1 MRKAVAYARY
11 STDNQREESIVA
23 QLRAIQEYAI
33 RNNIEIIQEYTD
45 EARSSTSDDRP
56 AFQRMFRELK
66 SLHPDLVLVHKYDRF
81 ARDDYDAIHYERKIE
96 AIGARLIAVDQPLDD
111 SPESGLTK
119 SLLRGLA
126 AYYSKNLAR
135 EVMKGMKENAF
146 KAQFNGGWVPLGY
159 DIDSEKHYVINED
172 EAETVRFIF
181 AQILVGKSYGA
192 IINDLN
198 DQGKL
203 TKRKQPWG
211 KNSIHELLKNEK
223 YMGMYCYNKTPKKV
237 AGKRNNRV
245 QKPDEQ
251 IIRVEGAMPAIVSPA
266 DWYQVQDILASRAA
280 GPRIIEESPYM
291 LTGVLR
297 CAECGAPMTGYTSR
311 RVAGGEPYR
320 YYVCTKGRRR
330 NGQCNHT
337 TQHKAGP
344 LEARVLDLIDKNI
357 INPKSRKQLA
367 KKLWKSI
374 QQNAKGRDDM
384 QLQIEKKIRELEKQL
399 ENFNKFISLGADM
412 ANMVE
417 AYNSVGEQK
426 RALENKLIERKSP
439 LENLTLD
446 EINSYLESCN
456 SYQKDDLESCKKI
469 IASNV
474 QEAIIG
480 GSNTFEVTLRYQF
493 RASQT
498 GKGIN

>member
-367 KKLWKSI
+367 K
-374 QQNAKGRDDM
+374 
-384 QLQIEKKIRELEKQL
+384 
-399 ENFNKFISLGADM
+399 
-412 ANMVE
+412 
-417 AYNSVGEQK
+417 
-426 RALENKLIERKSP
+426 
-439 LENLTLD
+439 
-446 EINSYLESCN
+446 
-456 SYQKDDLESCKKI
+456 
-469 IASNV
+469 
-474 QEAIIG
+474 
-480 GSNTFEVTLRYQF
+480 
-493 RASQT
+493 
-498 GKGIN
+498 